1 MADDLKKRIKDAPK
15 KNREFNVLLES
26 IDSNVKHIVEAVD
39 THTEQ
44 LKRLEGVPDKLE
56 KMDARLAAIET
67 TLESVNLPM
76 FKQKFIAL
84 EKRVAQLEAKEKL

>member
-44 LKRLEGVPDKLE
+44 LKRLEGVPDKLDRIE
-56 KMDARLAAIET
+56 GRLDVIET

-76 FKQKFIAL
+76 FK
-84 EKRVAQLEAKEKL
+84 